1 MLNYLNFNSIRT
13 KLLFVILISA
23 IPVVLAFLYFLRVEY
38 EQSYKEA
45 KHDVLVAVQSI
56 AQEHNSQVDG
66 IRNLLIT
73 LSQFPE
79 IQRMD
84 PAASMKI
91 LNHIL
96 VQSPTNLNIGLADPE
111 GNVIATGIK
120 QPLPISYKVNDRK
133 YFQDAKRTKK
143 FSSGE
148 YTVSRVAGKPTLHY
162 ALPVLDSSG
171 NPKFVLY
178 AALDLTRFKSSFE
191 AQHFPKGSAFSLIDH
206 KGILLYRY
214 PELSSLKSGSSD
226 PLQLFKQLTGDQE
239 NGVFIDTGRDGV
251 KRVFGFQRLSLSPS
265 DPPFLYIRASVPN
278 EFVLSKTYKFVGLIL
293 GISLLALLV
302 SYLLSN
308 ILAKASF
315 IKPIEK
321 LSSTIR
327 EVEGGNLSA
336 RIGITHQKDEI
347 GQLAN
352 SFDAMTG
359 ALAEKENARK
369 IAEDLLHDKNKQ
381 LELEVIERERNEQ
394 LFRDL
399 FQNAADPIYIS
410 DMSGKMLNANDQA
423 CNELGYTYEE
433 LLTKRITDLDAS
445 YLDPEKVKVFF
456 KSLMEIKSVT
466 FETEH
471 RRKDNSQFHVEI
483 HTSCVNYNGNPAI
496 MGVVRNIDERKRI
509 AEEHLKLEHQ
519 LLHAQKLESLGV
531 LAGGIAHDCN
541 NILTSIIGNAELA
554 LLRIN
559 KESPGVDNLHKI
571 EEAAARAADLAKQML
586 AYSGKGKFVI
596 ENINLNLLLQD
607 MLHMLE
613 VSISKKAVLR
623 LNLIPDLPLVEVDA
637 TQIRQIVMNLVINAS
652 EAIGEQS
659 GVIAVTTGCM
669 DCNKDYLKDVW
680 LDENLN
686 QGLYVY
692 LEIAD
697 TGCGMDKHTLAKLFD
712 PFFTTKFTGRGL
724 GMAAVLGIVRGHK
737 GAIKVYSEPGKGT
750 NFKILLPASGRPANI
765 FNHVGYEDNWKGSG
779 TVLLVDDEET
789 IRGIGK
795 DMLQEFGFTTIT
807 ANDGREAV
815 EIFKATPGIS
825 FVILDLTMPHMDGEQ
840 CFRELRQI
848 KHDVKVIMSSG
859 FSEHEVTQKFAGKG
873 LAGFIQKPYKLSVLK
888 EAIQKIY

>member
-13 KLLFVILISA
+13 KLLSIILISA
-23 IPVVLAFLYFLRVEY
+23 IPVVLAFLYFLKVEY
-38 EQSYKEA
+38 DQGYKIA
-45 KHDVLVAVQSI
+45 NHDVLIAVQAI

-66 IRNLLIT
+66 IKNLLIT

-84 PAASMKI
+84 PEASMKI
-91 LNHIL
+91 LNLIL
-96 VQSPTNLNIGLADPE
+96 VKSPTNLNIGVADPE
-111 GNVIATGIK
+111 GNVIATGVL
-120 QPLPISYKVNDRK
+120 QPLPIRYKVSDRK
-133 YFQDAKRTKK
+133 YFQDAIRTKE

-148 YTVSRVAGKPTLHY
+148 YTVSRAVGKPTIHY
-162 ALPVLDSSG
+162 ALPILDSSG
-171 NPKFVLY
+171 NPKSVLY
-178 AALDLTRFKSSFE
+178 AALDLTRLKSQFDT
-191 AQHFPKGSAFSLIDH
+191 QNFPKGSVLCLLDH
-206 KGILLYRY
+206 KGIRLYRH
-214 PELSSLKSGSSD
+214 PEMDSIKRGTPD
-226 PLQLFKQLTGDQE
+226 APQLWKQMKGDQD
-239 NGVFIDTGRDGV
+239 NGVFIDTAHDGL
-251 KRVFGFQRLSLSPS
+251 KRVFGFQRLRLSPS
-265 DPPFLYIRASVPN
+265 DPPFLYIRVSVPN
-278 EFVLSKTYKFVGLIL
+278 EFVISKIYQFVGLIL
-293 GISLLALLV
+293 GISLLALFV

-308 ILAKASF
+308 FLAKASF
-315 IKPIEK
+315 IQPIEK
-321 LSSTIR
+321 LTSTIR
-327 EVEGGNLSA
+327 EVESGNLSA
-336 RIGITHQKDEI
+336 RIGITHQNDEI
-347 GQLAN
+347 GQLAK

-369 IAEDLLHDKNKQ
+369 LVEDLLHDKNNQ
-381 LELEVIERERNEQ
+381 LEREVIERIKNEQ

-410 DMSGKMLNANDQA
+410 DMFGKILNANDQA
-423 CNELGYTYEE
+423 CNELGFTYEE
-433 LLTKRITDLDAS
+433 LLTKQITDLDAG
-445 YLDPEKVKVFF
+445 YQDPEKVEAFF
-456 KSLMEIKSVT
+456 KNLMEIKSAT

-483 HTSCVNYNGNPAI
+483 HASCINYNGSPAI

-509 AEEHLKLEHQ
+509 AVEQMKLEQQ

-531 LAGGIAHDCN
+531 LAGGIAHDFN

-559 KESPGVDNLHKI
+559 KESPGVDNLHRI

-596 ENINLNLLLQD
+596 ENINLNLLLED
-607 MLHMLE
+607 MMHMLE

-623 LNLIPDLPLVEVDA
+623 LNLIPDLPSVEADT
-637 TQIRQIVMNLVINAS
+637 TQIRQIIMNLIINAS
-652 EAIGEQS
+652 EAIGDKS

-737 GAIKVYSEPGKGT
+737 GAIKVYSELGKGT
-750 NFKILLPASGRPANI
+750 SFKILLPASGKPANI
-765 FNHVGYEDNWKGSG
+765 FNHVGYEGNWKGSG

-789 IRGIGK
+789 VRGMGK
-795 DMLQEFGFTTIT
+795 EMLQEFGFTTIT

-815 EIFKATPGIS
+815 EIFKTTPDIS

-840 CFRELRQI
+840 CFRVLRQI
-848 KHDVKVIMSSG
+848 KPDVKVIMCSG
-859 FSEHEVTQKFAGKG
+859 FSEHEVTKKFMGKG
-873 LAGFIQKPYKLSVLK
+873 LAGFIQKPYKLSALK
-888 EAIQKIY
+888 EAIQKI